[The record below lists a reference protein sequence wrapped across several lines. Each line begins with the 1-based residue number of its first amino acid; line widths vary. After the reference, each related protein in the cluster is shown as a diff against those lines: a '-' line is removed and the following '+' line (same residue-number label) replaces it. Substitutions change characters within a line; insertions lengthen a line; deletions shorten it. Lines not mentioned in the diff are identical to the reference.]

1 MAKFAD
7 ITCRLRS
14 VIFFDLGKQMIS
26 DHLAILEFTYCLI
39 AAVTLVPLFNKLGL
53 GSVLGYLFAG
63 ILLGPWGFQFVTQN
77 DSVIALSDVGI
88 IFLFFVIG
96 LEISPQRLVALR
108 DKIFIHGASQVLLT
122 TALFTLS
129 LYLYQFSLPQSLLIG
144 FALAISSTAY
154 ALNFLKDSND
164 IAHNYGQISMGILL
178 FQDIIVIPML
188 LVIPLMSPTFSGI
201 AVLSWSAILQSL
213 GWFGLISFAGIKLL
227 KKFIGF
233 IYKTQSSE
241 IFMASCLLIV
251 LATAIIMKQIGFSTG
266 LGVFMAGVLLANS
279 EVKLEIKKTI
289 LPFKSVLMGLF
300 FIKIGMGLNF
310 AIIFEFWGRLLLFT
324 SFLITVKFA
333 ILYWIVKSHKEE
345 RLKCIKVGVLLS
357 EAGEFSFIILAAA
370 FHNKI
375 LMENVYEF
383 LITTVTASMFVAPAL
398 FRIVK
403 HFEKEKTVVIDNVVA
418 IDPLKKLKPEVT
430 EIAPVECFDKAA

>member
-1 MAKFAD
+1 
-7 ITCRLRS
+7 
-14 VIFFDLGKQMIS
+14 MIS
-26 DHLAILEFTYCLI
+26 DHLAILELTYCLI

-77 DSVIALSDVGI
+77 DSVIALSDIGI

-96 LEISPQRLVALR
+96 LEISPQRLLALR
-108 DKIFIHGASQVLLT
+108 DKIFIHGSSQVLLT

-129 LYLYQFSLPQSLLIG
+129 LYLYQFSIYQSVVIG

-178 FQDIIVIPML
+178 FQDIVVIPML
-188 LVIPLMSPTFSGI
+188 LVIPLMSPSFHGT
-201 AVLSWSAILQSL
+201 ALLSWSKIFQSVGLFIL
-213 GWFGLISFAGIKLL
+213 FSFAGVKLL
-227 KKFIGF
+227 KKFINYV
-233 IYKTQSSE
+233 YKNQSSE

-251 LATAIIMKQIGFSTG
+251 LATATIMKQIGFSTG
-266 LGVFMAGVLLANS
+266 LGAFMACVLLANS

-310 AIIFEFWGRLLLFT
+310 AIVFEFWGKMLLFT
-324 SFLITVKFA
+324 SFLIAVKFS
-333 ILYWIVKSHKEE
+333 ILYLIAKVHKEE
-345 RLKCIKVGVLLS
+345 QIKCVKVGVLLS
-357 EAGEFSFIILAAA
+357 EAGEFSFIILTAAL
-370 FHNKI
+370 HNKI
-375 LMENVYEF
+375 LFENVYGF
-383 LITTVTASMFVAPAL
+383 LITTVTMSMFIAPVL

-403 HFEKEKTVVIDNVVA
+403 HFEREKTIITPSNVVP
-418 IDPLKKLKPEVT
+418 IDALKAEKPIVADLK
-430 EIAPVECFDKAA
+430 APAVFDQVA

>member
-1 MAKFAD
+1 
-7 ITCRLRS
+7 
-14 VIFFDLGKQMIS
+14 MIS
-26 DHLAILEFTYCLI
+26 DHLAILELTYCLI

-77 DSVIALSDVGI
+77 DSVIALSDIGI

-96 LEISPQRLVALR
+96 LEISPQRLIALR
-108 DKIFIHGASQVLLT
+108 DKIFIHGASQVFIT
-122 TALFTLS
+122 TALLTLG
-129 LYLYQFSLPQSLLIG
+129 LYLYKFSIHQSLLIG

-188 LVIPLMSPTFSGI
+188 LVIPLMSPTFSGSV
-201 AVLSWSAILQSL
+201 VLSWSGILQSL
-213 GWFGLISFAGIKLL
+213 GLFALVSFVGVKLL
-227 KKFIGF
+227 KKFIGY

-251 LATAIIMKQIGFSTG
+251 LATATVMKQIGFSTG
-266 LGVFMAGVLLANS
+266 LGAFMAGVFLANS

-289 LPFKSVLMGLF
+289 LPFKSMLMGLF

-310 AIIFEFWGRLLLFT
+310 AIVFEFLGKMLLFT
-324 SFLITVKFA
+324 SFLISVKFA
-333 ILYWIVKSHKEE
+333 ILYWIAKSHQEE
-345 RLKCIKVGVLLS
+345 RIKCIKVGVLLS

-375 LMENVYEF
+375 LMETTYEF
-383 LITTVTASMFVAPAL
+383 LLTTVTMSMFVAPIL
-398 FRIVK
+398 FRVVK
-403 HFEKEKTVVIDNVVA
+403 HFEKEKTLAVSGNVVS
-418 IDPLKKLKPEVT
+418 IDSLKTEKPIVADLKPSA
-430 EIAPVECFDKAA
+430 IIDQAA

>member
-1 MAKFAD
+1 M
-7 ITCRLRS
+7 
-14 VIFFDLGKQMIS
+14 
-26 DHLAILEFTYCLI
+26 
-39 AAVTLVPLFNKLGL
+39 
-53 GSVLGYLFAG
+53 
-63 ILLGPWGFQFVTQN
+63 
-77 DSVIALSDVGI
+77 
-88 IFLFFVIG
+88 
-96 LEISPQRLVALR
+96 
-108 DKIFIHGASQVLLT
+108 
-122 TALFTLS
+122 
-129 LYLYQFSLPQSLLIG
+129 YQFSLPQSLLIG

-266 LGVFMAGVLLANS
+266 LGAFMAGVLLANS